1 MGLFQRIG
9 DILRS
14 NINDLIARAED
25 PERMLNAAI
34 EDMKRQVAEAKSR
47 VASSIADQSRLVT
60 QRDREQKKADSWEE
74 KAMTAVKAGR
84 DDLAVEAL
92 AKKREHQSAA
102 DMYEDQLETQRIAVD
117 ELKRAL
123 GELVTKL
130 EETKR
135 KRNLLVA
142 RAKRAEAQR
151 HLAVTL
157 SAAHES
163 SASERLERL
172 EARIERE
179 EAEAEATWEVAALSP
194 GGYDNDLSEEIAQLG
209 AGSPEDDLATLKEKM
224 RQMSAGEDKKALP
237 SGGGKGS
244 RSDADLAAEIAEAAG
259 DGEPPSGSEPQAP
272 SEASETEPASTTAA
286 DLEELEA
293 MKAKLEKGAP
303 DPEEDETGASGDAD
317 DGPRA
322 AAGSKS

>member
-74 KAMTAVKAGR
+74 KAMVAVKAGR

-92 AKKREHQSAA
+92 ARKREHQQAS
-102 DMYEDQLETQRIAVD
+102 DLYEDQLSTQRVAVD

-123 GELVTKL
+123 GELVAKL
-130 EETKR
+130 EDTKR
-135 KRNLLVA
+135 RRNLLLA

-157 SAAHES
+157 SAAHEN
-163 SASERLERL
+163 SAAERLERL

-179 EAEAEATWEVAALSP
+179 EAEAEANWEVAALSP
-194 GGYDNDLSEEIAQLG
+194 GTYDHDLADEINQLG
-209 AGSPEDDLATLKEKM
+209 AGTPRDDLAALKDKM
-224 RQMSAGEDKKALP
+224 KQMEAGGKPARALP
-237 SGGGKGS
+237 DGRKGA
-244 RSDADLAAEIAEAAG
+244 RSEAALAAEIEQAAG
-259 DGEPPSGSEPQAP
+259 DPTLPPSKPPVQVDDETVLELDAMKARVAKPEP
-272 SEASETEPASTTAA
+272 EASEPPAS
-286 DLEELEA
+286 
-293 MKAKLEKGAP
+293 
-303 DPEEDETGASGDAD
+303 DPKD
-317 DGPRA
+317 P
-322 AAGSKS
+322 KSS

>member
-9 DILRS
+9 DLLRS
-14 NINDLIARAED
+14 NINDLISRAED

-74 KAMTAVKAGR
+74 KAMVAVKAGR

-123 GELVTKL
+123 GELVAKL
-130 EETKR
+130 EDTKR
-135 KRNLLVA
+135 RRNLLIA

-151 HLAVTL
+151 HLALTL
-157 SAAHES
+157 SAASEN

-172 EARIERE
+172 EARIEKE

-194 GGYDNDLSEEIAQLG
+194 GGYDRDLSEEIAQLG
-209 AGSPEDDLATLKEKM
+209 AGSPSDELAALKDRM
-224 RQMSAGEDKKALP
+224 RRLSPGDGEKALP
-237 SGGGKGS
+237 AGDSGS
-244 RSDADLAAEIAEAAG
+244 TRSDADLAEAIARAADGDAEDAGSGPDDADRGAAE
-259 DGEPPSGSEPQAP
+259 GEVGSEGPPSLDKKPGS
-272 SEASETEPASTTAA
+272 
-286 DLEELEA
+286 
-293 MKAKLEKGAP
+293 
-303 DPEEDETGASGDAD
+303 
-317 DGPRA
+317 
-322 AAGSKS
+322 

>member
-34 EDMKRQVAEAKSR
+34 DDMKRQVAEAKSR

-60 QRDREQKKADSWEE
+60 QRDREQKRSDSWEE
-74 KAMTAVKAGR
+74 KAMVAVKAGR

-92 AKKREHQSAA
+92 AKKREHQQAA
-102 DMYEDQLETQRIAVD
+102 DLYEDQLETQRIAVD

-123 GELVTKL
+123 GELVAKL
-130 EETKR
+130 EDTKR
-135 KRNLLVA
+135 RRNLLVA

-157 SAAHES
+157 SAAHEN
-163 SASERLERL
+163 SAAERLERL

-194 GGYDNDLSEEIAQLG
+194 GGYDQDLSEEIAQLG
-209 AGSPEDDLATLKEKM
+209 SASPEDDLRSLKEKM
-224 RQMSAGEDKKALP
+224 RQMAEGPAKKALP
-237 SGGGKGS
+237 AGEGSG
-244 RSDADLAAEIAEAAG
+244 RSEADLAAEIDEAAG
-259 DGEPPSGSEPQAP
+259 EAGRPGGTPPNPEDLDPAAVEDLEALKSKLNEDEETPPSAESES
-272 SEASETEPASTTAA
+272 SEAESGAPAPTTAQ
-286 DLEELEA
+286 
-293 MKAKLEKGAP
+293 
-303 DPEEDETGASGDAD
+303 SG
-317 DGPRA
+317 
-322 AAGSKS
+322 KS

>member
-1 MGLFQRIG
+1 MGLFQRIR

-74 KAMTAVKAGR
+74 KAMVAVKAGR
-84 DDLAVEAL
+84 DDLAMEAL
-92 AKKREHQSAA
+92 GKKREHQQAA
-102 DMYEDQLETQRIAVD
+102 DLYDDQLETQRIAVD

-123 GELVTKL
+123 GELVAKL
-130 EETKR
+130 EDTKR
-135 KRNLLVA
+135 RRNLLIA

-157 SAAHES
+157 SAAHEN

-172 EARIERE
+172 EARIEKE

-194 GGYDNDLSEEIAQLG
+194 GGYDQDLSAEIAQLS
-209 AGSPEDDLATLKEKM
+209 AGTPGDDLAALKAKM
-224 RQMSAGEDKKALP
+224 QQMGPGSEGAKALP
-237 SGGGKGS
+237 SRAGKKT
-244 RSDADLAAEIAEAAG
+244 RSEADLAAEIAEAAG
-259 DGEPPSGSEPQAP
+259 EDLSSDDDSPTPPSPP
-272 SEASETEPASTTAA
+272 
-286 DLEELEA
+286 L
-293 MKAKLEKGAP
+293 
-303 DPEEDETGASGDAD
+303 AD
-317 DGPRA
+317 DENPMPTPEDDTGEDTTPAAAA
-322 AAGSKS
+322 AAGDVSKA

>member
-1 MGLFQRIG
+1 MGLFQRIR

-74 KAMTAVKAGR
+74 KAMVAVKAGR
-84 DDLAVEAL
+84 DDLAMEAL
-92 AKKREHQSAA
+92 GKKREHQQAA
-102 DMYEDQLETQRIAVD
+102 DLYDDQLETQRIAVD

-123 GELVTKL
+123 GELVAKL
-130 EETKR
+130 EDTKR
-135 KRNLLVA
+135 RRNLLIA

-157 SAAHES
+157 SAAHEN

-172 EARIERE
+172 EARIEKE

-194 GGYDNDLSEEIAQLG
+194 GGYDQDLSAEIAQLS
-209 AGSPEDDLATLKEKM
+209 AGTPGDDLAALKARM
-224 RQMSAGEDKKALP
+224 QQMGPGSEGVAKALP
-237 SGGGKGS
+237 SRAGKKT
-244 RSDADLAAEIAEAAG
+244 RSEADLAAEIAEAAG
-259 DGEPPSGSEPQAP
+259 EDPSPGTDDSPTPPTPPLADEDSAVPTPDDDTGED
-272 SEASETEPASTTAA
+272 TTPAA
-286 DLEELEA
+286 
-293 MKAKLEKGAP
+293 
-303 DPEEDETGASGDAD
+303 
-317 DGPRA
+317 A
-322 AAGSKS
+322 AAGDVSKA

>member
-1 MGLFQRIG
+1 MGLFQRIR

-60 QRDREQKKADSWEE
+60 QRDREQKRADSWEE
-74 KAMTAVKAGR
+74 KAMVAVRAGR

-92 AKKREHQSAA
+92 EKKREHQQAA
-102 DMYEDQLETQRIAVD
+102 DLFDDQLETQRIAVD

-123 GELVTKL
+123 GALVAKL

-135 KRNLLVA
+135 RRNLLVA

-157 SAAHES
+157 SAAHEN
-163 SASERLERL
+163 SAAERLERL
-172 EARIERE
+172 EARIEKE
-179 EAEAEATWEVAALSP
+179 EAEAEATWEVAAISP
-194 GGYDNDLSEEIAQLG
+194 GGYDQDLSAEIEQLE
-209 AGSPEDDLATLKEKM
+209 ARTPRDDLEALKAKM
-224 RQMSAGEDKKALP
+224 QEIGPGESDAEARALP
-237 SGGGKGS
+237 SPTGRKS

-259 DGEPPSGSEPQAP
+259 EPLEP
-272 SEASETEPASTTAA
+272 
-286 DLEELEA
+286 D
-293 MKAKLEKGAP
+293 
-303 DPEEDETGASGDAD
+303 DAD
-317 DGPRA
+317 DAASDVPATETSSSEEAPPA
-322 AAGSKS
+322 AAQPSSEN